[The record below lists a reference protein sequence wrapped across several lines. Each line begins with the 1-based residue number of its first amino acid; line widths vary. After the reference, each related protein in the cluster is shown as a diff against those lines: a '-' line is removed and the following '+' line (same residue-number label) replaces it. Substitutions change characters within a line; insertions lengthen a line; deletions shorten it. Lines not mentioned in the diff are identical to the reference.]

1 MAPSRFL
8 AFDIGA
14 ESGRA
19 VVGTLEGGRLS
30 LEEIHRFPN
39 EPVEICGTLHWDV
52 LSLHN
57 NVLKGL
63 GAYARRFGGSVDGI
77 GIDTWGVD
85 FGLLARD
92 GALLQNPVHYRDRR
106 TTGMA
111 DQVLREMPPEKLFE
125 RSGLPLSPIHT
136 LCKMLSLRL
145 GKNPVLDSATTF
157 LMMPDLFAY
166 FLTGVKRC
174 ERTNAAATQ
183 LYDVPAG
190 QWSDEVFRVFDL
202 PRSIMPEIVDPG
214 AVLGE
219 LNESVK
225 RGCGLSNAVVIAP
238 CTHDTA
244 SAVAAVPGQGED
256 WAFISSGT
264 WSVVGAMTER
274 LVTSAEAYAAG
285 LCNELTLQRFF
296 LCHNIMGL
304 GILQQAR
311 SCWAQQ
317 GQSYSYSELVQLAEK
332 AANGGPLIRADDP
345 AFLAPSDMVAAIQD
359 YCKRTGQRTPEGPA
373 AITRCILESLAC
385 SYRVTLDALG
395 RILGRRFE
403 VLHIVGGGSL
413 NTLLCQLAADTTALR
428 VVAGP
433 SEATICGN
441 VLVQAMARGAVGS
454 AQEIRDVVRK
464 SSVLVEYKPR
474 EAGPSQERYRQ
485 YLGLAARKDK

>member
-19 VVGTLEGGRLS
+19 VVGTLDCGKLS

-39 EPVEICGTLHWDV
+39 EPAEVCGVLHWDV
-52 LSLHN
+52 LSLYD

-63 GAYARRFGGSVDGI
+63 EAYVQRFGDSVDGI

-92 GALLQNPVHYRDRR
+92 GALLQSPVHYRDRR
-106 TTGMA
+106 TTGMPE
-111 DQVLREMPPEKLFE
+111 QILRKISPEKVFE
-125 RSGLPLSPIHT
+125 RSGLPLSRIDT
-136 LCKMLSLRL
+136 LCQMLSLRL
-145 GKNPVLDSATTF
+145 NHSPVLDSAATF
-157 LMMPDLFAY
+157 LMMPDLLAY

-174 ERTNAAATQ
+174 ERTNAATTQ

-190 QWSDEVFRVFDL
+190 RWSDEMFHLFNL

-219 LNESVK
+219 LSESVR
-225 RGCGLSNAVVIAP
+225 RGCGLSEGIVIAP

-244 SAVAAVPGQGED
+244 SAVAAVPGHGD
-256 WAFISSGT
+256 NWAFINSGT
-264 WSVVGAMTER
+264 WSIIGAMTER
-274 LVTSAEAYAAG
+274 PVASAEAFTAG
-285 LCNELTLQRFF
+285 LCNELTLQSFF

-304 GILQQAR
+304 WILQQTRSSWAR
-311 SCWAQQ
+311 Q
-317 GQSYSYSELVQLAEK
+317 GEIYSYAELAQFAEK
-332 AANGGPLIRADDP
+332 AQAGGPLIRPDDP
-345 AFLAPSDMVAAIQD
+345 SFLAPADMVAAIRD
-359 YCKRTGQRTPEGPA
+359 YCRRTDQRPPEGPVA
-373 AITRCILESLAC
+373 VTRCILESLAC
-385 SYRVTLDALG
+385 SYRLTLDALG

-413 NTLLCQLAADTTALR
+413 NTLLCQLTADATALR

-433 SEATICGN
+433 VEATVCGN
-441 VLVQAMARGAVGS
+441 VLVQAMARAAVGS
-454 AQEIRDVVRK
+454 ALEIRDVVRT
-464 SSVLVEYKPR
+464 SSALVEYQPR
-474 EAGPSQERYRQ
+474 GAGPSLELYC
-485 YLGLAARKDK
+485 GLSTRTES